1 MPLPKGYISFNQI
14 RTYRSCPRQYY
25 FSYIENIRTPI
36 NDKVFLGV
44 VFHDA
49 ADFFLKRK
57 IDGKT
62 PDIIEISQYFTE
74 TFEEMAQKS
83 EIIWSENREK
93 SFKRGLAFIK
103 YFAREIAPGIKPL
116 MTEKEIECELPDSQ
130 IKMRGIIDLVEED
143 FSLTD
148 FKTTT
153 AKWSR
158 DRVNKS
164 FLQMFI
170 YKFLFEESIG
180 GFIKELKFK
189 ILYSKKAT
197 GVKHQ
202 EHSLPAE
209 DVDMEKM
216 FDVINF
222 VIENIEKGYFY
233 KNEGYICNFC
243 DYKDLCSKT
252 EI

>member
-14 RTYRSCPRQYY
+14 RTYRNCPRQYY
-25 FSYIENIRTPI
+25 FSYIESIKTPI
-36 NDKVFLGV
+36 NDKVFLGI

-49 ADFFLKRK
+49 ADFFLKKK
-57 IDGKT
+57 INGT
-62 PDIIEISQYFTE
+62 SPDITETTQYFSDQ
-74 TFEEMAQKS
+74 FEKMSGSS
-83 EIIWSENREK
+83 EIIWSEKRDK
-93 SFKRGLAFIK
+93 SFQRGLSFIK

-116 MTEKEIECELPDSQ
+116 MTEKEIECDLPDSD
-130 IKMRGIIDLVEED
+130 IKVRGIIDLVEED

-153 AKWSR
+153 AKWSK

-164 FLQMFI
+164 FLQMVI
-170 YKFLFEESIG
+170 YKFLFEEGIG

-189 ILYSKKAT
+189 ILYSKNAT
-197 GVKHQ
+197 GIKHQ
-202 EHSLPAE
+202 EHSIRAE
-209 DVDMEKM
+209 DVNMAEM
-216 FDVINF
+216 FEVIYF

-243 DYKDLCSKT
+243 DYKDLCART

>member
-1 MPLPKGYISFNQI
+1 M
-14 RTYRSCPRQYY
+14 
-25 FSYIENIRTPI
+25 

-49 ADFFLKRK
+49 ADFHLKGK
-57 IDGKT
+57 IEGKIPAISET
-62 PDIIEISQYFTE
+62 SQYFSE
-74 TFEEMAQKS
+74 TFKNMSVNS
-83 EIIWSENREK
+83 EIVWSENREK
-93 SFKRGLAFIK
+93 SFQRGLSFIR
-103 YFAREIAPGIKPL
+103 YFVKDIAPGITPM
-116 MTEKEIECELPDSQ
+116 MTEKEIECDLPDSQ
-130 IKMRGIIDLVEED
+130 IKLRGIIDLVEED

-164 FLQMFI
+164 FLQMCI

-189 ILYSKKAT
+189 ILYSKNAT
-197 GVKHQ
+197 GIKHQ
-202 EHSLPAE
+202 EHSLHAD

-243 DYKDLCSKT
+243 DFKDICPKT